1 MLHGAQVGHLICALF
16 FMTLLADTLQVGVRI
31 VAPLMDGLDVID
43 LLRSHVP
50 AYLTN
55 GVTVQDEGSEFSP
68 AMSSGVV
75 GVLA

>member
-1 MLHGAQVGHLICALF
+1 
-16 FMTLLADTLQVGVRI
+16 
-31 VAPLMDGLDVID
+31 MDGLDVID

-50 AYLTN
+50 AHLTN
-55 GVTVQDEGSEFSP
+55 RITVQDEGSEFSP

>member
-16 FMTLLADTLQVGVRI
+16 FMTLLANALQVGVRI

-50 AYLTN
+50 AHLTN
-55 GVTVQDEGSEFSP
+55 RITVQDEGSEFSP